1 MWTGSTSPWPR
12 GRRSGLWLLAC
23 WLGFAGVA
31 SAADQWNVATVTG
44 SGGQTGT
51 YTTVA
56 ICDSS
61 HWLEIERRATTLT
74 GKVTLNTV
82 TAPGVVTR
90 ENLTVSSPTNFSKLL
105 GVGCDAST
113 IVLAGSA
120 RWISFASL
128 SNPSSWSSAFDGSSS
143 GNGWGGFIY
152 PSPAGGGK
160 WRFHQAFGGDNSV
173 YISDYVLSP
182 FAATNLANSTPNAD
196 ELELVSVAVSSSLDI
211 SAGVNNS
218 LGQSY
223 FRPYVSGASYA
234 ATAQESSAS
243 ANTGSYYY
251 QPFAM
256 NGTLGAFTIKRQS
269 NNQIYIRWVNSSG
282 TITNLNTGST
292 TDLRP
297 LGDWD
302 PSGSLRRGWWLG
314 TDGTARKS
322 NSISAP
328 TSIST
333 DPTYDVGTTAMQ
345 GSTVVTGFTTQYNGA
360 TVGIDLDQDGTSG
373 DAVVLLANKGIAY
386 YGEAPASGG
395 GYRAPKRNATGPFN
409 SYPVVMPTP
418 R

>member
-1 MWTGSTSPWPR
+1 M
-12 GRRSGLWLLAC
+12 RRLAIILAALLASSPA
-23 WLGFAGVA
+23 W
-31 SAADQWNVATVTG
+31 AAPQWNVATVTG
-44 SGGQTGT
+44 AGGQTGA
-51 YTTVA
+51 YTTIA

-82 TAPGVVTR
+82 TAPGAVTR

-113 IVLAGSA
+113 IVLAGSG

-128 SNPSSWSSAFDGSSS
+128 SNPSSWSSAVDNSSS
-143 GNGWGGFIY
+143 GNGYGGFIF

-211 SAGVNNS
+211 SAGVSNGS
-218 LGQSY
+218 GQSY
-223 FRPYVSGASYA
+223 FRPYVSGSSYA

-243 ANTGSYYY
+243 ATTGSYYY
-251 QPFAM
+251 QPFSM

-333 DPTYDVGTTAMQ
+333 DSAYDVGTTAMQ
-345 GSTVVTGFTTQYNGA
+345 GSTVVTGFTTQYNGS
-360 TVGIDLDQDGTSG
+360 TVGVDMNQDGTSG
-373 DAVVLLANKGIAY
+373 DAVVLLASKAIAY
-386 YGEAPASGG
+386 YGEPPVVATASPKPRPASGG
-395 GYRAPKRNATGPFN
+395 VQAIQVLRRLIP
-409 SYPVVMPTP
+409 
-418 R
+418 

>member
-1 MWTGSTSPWPR
+1 M
-12 GRRSGLWLLAC
+12 RRLVALLLA
-23 WLGFAGVA
+23 LSLA
-31 SAADQWNVATVTG
+31 SPAWAAKQWNVATVTG
-44 SGGQTGT
+44 TGGQTGELA
-51 YTTVA
+51 TVA
-56 ICDSS
+56 ICDST

-74 GKVTLNTV
+74 NKVTLNTV
-82 TAPGVVTR
+82 TAPGAVTR

-113 IVLAGSA
+113 IVLAGSG

-128 SNPSSWSSAFDGSSS
+128 SNPSSWSSAVDNSSS
-143 GNGWGGFIY
+143 GNGYGGFIF

-211 SAGVNNS
+211 SAGVSNGS
-218 LGQSY
+218 GQSY
-223 FRPYVSGASYA
+223 FRPYVSGSSYA

-243 ANTGSYYY
+243 ATTGSYYY
-251 QPFAM
+251 QPFSM

-269 NNQIYIRWVNSSG
+269 NGQIYIRWVTGSG

-297 LGDWD
+297 LGDWN
-302 PSGSLRRGWWLG
+302 PSGSLRRGWWFA

-322 NSISAP
+322 DSISAP

-333 DPTYDVGTTAMQ
+333 DATYDVGTTAMQ
-345 GSTVVTGFTTQYNGA
+345 GSTLVAGFTTQYNGS
-360 TVGIDLDQDGTSG
+360 TVGIDLNQDGTSG
-373 DAVVLLANKGIAY
+373 DAVWLLANKKIAY
-386 YGEAPASGG
+386 YGEPPAV
-395 GYRAPKRNATGPFN
+395 ATAK
-409 SYPVVMPTP
+409 P
-418 R
+418 RPSSISRGLSSSLRSTL